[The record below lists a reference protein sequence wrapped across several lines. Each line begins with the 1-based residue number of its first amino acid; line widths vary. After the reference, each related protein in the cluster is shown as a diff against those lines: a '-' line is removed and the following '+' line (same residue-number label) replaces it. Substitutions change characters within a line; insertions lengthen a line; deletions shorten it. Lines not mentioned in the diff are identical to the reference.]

1 MSVSTL
7 ATVRALASIA
17 VVCLARRMTDCCAA
31 TSRGPYVMIDTQ
43 RVGSVKLQSYRV
55 RPC

>member
-17 VVCLARRMTDCCAA
+17 VVCLARRMTDGCAVA
-31 TSRGPYVMIDTQ
+31 SHAPYVTIDTQ

-55 RPC
+55 QPC